1 MLSYQRIVK
10 VSPTGMRQIKL
21 LFLLIT
27 LFSGLNLCGQNI
39 AVTGMVVDADS
50 EQAIPFAT
58 VALLQADSDE
68 ILSGT
73 TTDVDGSFELLAESS
88 KIKIQVNFM
97 GFDEKVVDS
106 PPIVDGKIDFGTIL
120 LESSALGLDEV
131 EIVGEK
137 SEMEFKLDK
146 RVFNVG
152 KDLSSTGMGALE
164 VLDNVPSVNV
174 DIEGQVS
181 LRGNSGVQIL
191 INGKP
196 SVLADPEGNAL
207 ASLTADMI
215 ESVEVIT
222 NPGAKYEAE
231 GTAGI
236 INIVMKKSE
245 KKGLNGSISAN
256 GGIPE
261 NNSIGGSMNYRTEN
275 FNFFTQFGAGYRS
288 LPRFRE
294 SENIDLTTGNSVVS
308 DGLEFRNEAFYN
320 ITLGTDFYLTDRD
333 VFTLSGSYAFEDED
347 QPSETEFF
355 IFGENGQL
363 DSQWERNETTTAG
376 NPKFQYDFN
385 YKKEFKD
392 SEDHTLQF
400 SSLGNFFG
408 KETESVFENTAILGT
423 DVDPDQITE
432 TDFFER
438 RFLFQLDY
446 TKPISERWTME
457 TGALYEIKD
466 VGNDFAVFN
475 ETENGFEPDSS
486 FTNNFEYSQDVFGV
500 YGTLGYEANGWGVKG
515 GLRVENT
522 DLRTFLT
529 NTNERNVQNF
539 TNFFPSF
546 HASYKW
552 NERFSMQ
559 TGYSRRIYRPRL
571 WDLNPFF
578 NIRNSFNIRQGNPDL
593 LPEYSDSYEVT
604 GILLLGKVSLNSSLY
619 YLYTTEKIER
629 VTFSEDN
636 RNITKPLNIGTQD
649 KFGVELNGKYK
660 TDSWV
665 SLNWDL
671 NWGYFSRNGDFEGQS
686 FDFADDQWSAEVTA
700 KFDLPNDIDLEVMG
714 NYQSGFETIQG
725 TQSGFAFANMGLRK
739 KFLKGKIVA
748 NFAIR
753 DIFAS
758 RIRETFA
765 RQPNFTAYDFSQ
777 RGTFY
782 TLGVSYGFG
791 KGEAMTYSGRR
802 R

>member
-1 MLSYQRIVK
+1 M
-10 VSPTGMRQIKL
+10 IKYFYRL
-21 LFLLIT
+21 VFLFFFT
-27 LFSGLNLCGQNI
+27 LCAALASGQNI
-39 AVTGMVVDADS
+39 TLKGMITDS
-50 EQAIPFAT
+50 ETGQPIPFAT
-58 VALLQADSDE
+58 VAVLDATSEE
-68 ILSGT
+68 ILSGS
-73 TTDVDGSFELLAESS
+73 TTDIEGKFEMISERED
-88 KIKIQVNFM
+88 ITVQVNFM
-97 GFDEKVVDS
+97 GYEEKRL
-106 PPIVDGKIDFGTIL
+106 PPPAVRSGEMDFGTIQL
-120 LESSALGLDEV
+120 QSSALGLDEV

-207 ASLTADMI
+207 SSITADMI

-245 KKGLNGSISAN
+245 KKGLNGSVSAN

-294 SENIDLTTGNSVVS
+294 SENFDLTTGNSVVS
-308 DGLEFRNEAFYN
+308 EGVEFRNEAFYN

-347 QPSETEFF
+347 QPSETEFS
-355 IFGENGQL
+355 IFGEDGRL
-363 DSQWERNETTTAG
+363 DSRWERNETTTAG
-376 NPKFQYDFN
+376 NPKFQYDLN
-385 YKKEFKD
+385 YKKEFRD

-446 TKPISERWTME
+446 VKPIGENWTME

-475 ETENGFEPDSS
+475 ETENGFEPDSR
-486 FTNNFEYSQDVFGV
+486 FTNNFEYSQDVLGV

-539 TNFFPSF
+539 TDLFPSF
-546 HASYKW
+546 HTSYKW

-559 TGYSRRIYRPRL
+559 AGYSRRIYRPRL

-593 LPEYSDSYEVT
+593 LPEYSDSYEIT

-619 YLYTTEKIER
+619 YLYTSEKIER

-660 TDSWV
+660 TDAWV
-665 SLNWDL
+665 SLNWDF

-686 FDFADDQWSAEVTA
+686 FDFADDQWSTEVTA
-700 KFDLPNDIDLEVMG
+700 KFDLPNDFDLEVMG
-714 NYQSGFETIQG
+714 NYQSGFETVQG

-791 KGEAMTYSGRR
+791 KGEAMTYTGRR

>member
-1 MLSYQRIVK
+1 M
-10 VSPTGMRQIKL
+10 PEIKAFF
-21 LFLLIT
+21 LFIFLT
-27 LFSGLNLCGQNI
+27 VFSGLTLYAQYI
-39 AVTGMVVDADS
+39 AVSGMVVDEDRN
-50 EQAIPFAT
+50 EPIPFAT
-58 VALLQADSDE
+58 VALLQSESNE

-73 TTDVDGSFELLAESS
+73 TTDIDGKFELITENPS
-88 KIKIQVNFM
+88 IKVQISFIGYHV
-97 GFDEKVVDS
+97 KVVDA
-106 PPIVDGKIDFGTIL
+106 PPVANGKMDFGIVL
-120 LESSALGLDEV
+120 IQSSALGLDEV
-131 EIVGEK
+131 EIVGER

-146 RVFNVG
+146 RIFNVG
-152 KDLSSTGMGALE
+152 KDIGSTGMGALE
-164 VLDNVPSVNV
+164 LLDNVPSVNV

-207 ASLTADMI
+207 GSITADMI
-215 ESVEVIT
+215 EQVEVIT
-222 NPGAKYEAE
+222 NPSAKYEAE

-236 INIVMKKSE
+236 INIVLKKDE
-245 KKGLNGSISAN
+245 KRGLNGSISGN
-256 GGIPE
+256 TGIPD
-261 NNSIGGSMNYRTEN
+261 NHSLGGSMNYRTEN

-294 SENIDLTTGNSVVS
+294 SENLDLTTGNKLVS
-308 DGLEFRNEAFYN
+308 EGTEYRNEAFYN
-320 ITLGTDFYLTDRD
+320 ITLGTDYYLTERD
-333 VFTLSGSYAFEDED
+333 VITLSGSVAFEDED
-347 QPSETEFF
+347 QPSETEFSF
-355 IFGENGQL
+355 FGENGQL
-363 DSQWERNETTTAG
+363 ESQWIRNETTEAA
-376 NPKFQYDFN
+376 NPKYQYDFN
-385 YKKEFKD
+385 YTRAFAD

-408 KETESVFENTAILGT
+408 KESSSFFENTALL
-423 DVDPDQITE
+423 DAEVDPNQRTQ

-438 RFLFQLDY
+438 RFLFKLDY
-446 TKPISERWTME
+446 SKPISNRWSLE
-457 TGALYEIKD
+457 AGSLYEIKN

-475 ETENGFEPDSS
+475 EVDGAFIPDPS
-486 FTNNFEYSQDVFGV
+486 FTNNFEYNQKVLGV
-500 YGTLGYEANGWGVKG
+500 YGTLGYEAKGWGVKG

-522 DLRTFLT
+522 DLQTLLT

-539 TNFFPSF
+539 TDLFPSL

-559 TGYSRRIYRPRL
+559 AGYSRRIYRPRL

-578 NIRNSFNIRQGNPDL
+578 NIRNNFNIRQGNPEL

-604 GILLLGKVSLNSSLY
+604 GILLFDKVSFNSSLY

-636 RNITKPLNIGTQD
+636 RNITKPINIGTQD
-649 KFGVELNGKYK
+649 KVGLELNGKYK
-660 TDSWV
+660 AVDWLSF
-665 SLNWDL
+665 NGDF

-686 FDFADDQWSAEVTA
+686 FDFADDQWTTEVTA
-700 KFDLPNDIDLEVMG
+700 KFKFTNGIEFEVSG

-725 TQSGFAFANMGLRK
+725 NQSGFSFANMGLRK

-748 NFAIR
+748 NFAVR
-753 DIFAS
+753 DIFNS
-758 RIRETFA
+758 RIQESFTT
-765 RQPNFTAYDFSQ
+765 QPDFTAYDFSQ

-782 TLGVSYGFG
+782 TLGLSFGFG

>member
-1 MLSYQRIVK
+1 MRLIRVLLLLSA
-10 VSPTGMRQIKL
+10 
-21 LFLLIT
+21 
-27 LFSGLNLCGQNI
+27 LFSGLGLYAQDLTVQG
-39 AVTGMVVDADS
+39 TVVDGDNN
-50 EQAIPFAT
+50 EPIPFAT
-58 VALLQADSDE
+58 VALLQSPSNE

-73 TTDVDGSFELLAESS
+73 TTDVEGKFELKAASS
-88 KIKIQVNFM
+88 NVKIQITFIGYEDRIIDAPAVA
-97 GFDEKVVDS
+97 G
-106 PPIVDGKIDFGTIL
+106 GKLDFGMITI
-120 LESSALGLDEV
+120 ESSATGLDEV
-131 EIVGEK
+131 EIVAEK
-137 SEMEFKLDK
+137 SQMEFKLDK

-152 KDLSSTGMGALE
+152 QDISSTGMGAMEL
-164 VLDNVPSVNV
+164 LDNVPSVNV

-207 ASLTADMI
+207 GSITADMI
-215 ESVEVIT
+215 EQVEVIT

-236 INIVMKKSE
+236 INIILKKDE

-256 GGIPE
+256 TGIPD
-261 NNSIGGSMNYRTEN
+261 NHSLGGSMNLRTEN

-294 SENIDLTTGNSVVS
+294 SENLDLTTGNLLKS
-308 DGLEFRNEAFYN
+308 DGTEYRNEAFYN
-320 ITLGTDFYLTDRD
+320 ITLGTDYYLSERD
-333 VFTLSGSYAFEDED
+333 VITLSGSFAFEDED
-347 QPSETEFF
+347 QPSETEFSF
-355 IFGENGQL
+355 FGENGL
-363 DSQWERNETTTAG
+363 LESKWLREETTEAD
-376 NPKFQYDFN
+376 NPKYQYDFN
-385 YKKEFKD
+385 YKREFAD

-408 KETESVFENTAILGT
+408 KESFSSFENTSLLDAEVEPNQKT
-423 DVDPDQITE
+423 Q

-438 RFLFQLDY
+438 RFLFKLDY
-446 TKPISERWTME
+446 AKPIKERWSLEAGT
-457 TGALYEIKD
+457 LYEIKN

-475 ETENGFEPDSS
+475 EVDGEFIPDSS
-486 FTNNFEYSQDVFGV
+486 FTNNFEYNQKVLGV

-522 DLRTFLT
+522 DLQTFLT
-529 NTNERNVQNF
+529 NTDERNVQNF
-539 TNFFPSF
+539 TDLFPSL

-552 NERFSMQ
+552 SEKFSLQ

-578 NIRNSFNIRQGNPDL
+578 NIRNNFNIRQGNPEL
-593 LPEYSDSYEVT
+593 LPEYSDSYEIT
-604 GILLLGKVSLNSSLY
+604 GILLLGTVSFNSSIY

-649 KFGVELNGKYK
+649 KVGLELNGKYSAVDWL
-660 TDSWV
+660 T
-665 SLNWDL
+665 LNWDF
-671 NWGYFSRNGDFEGQS
+671 NWGYFNRDGEFEGQS
-686 FDFADDQWSAEVTA
+686 FDFADDQWTTEVTA
-700 KFDLPNDIDLEVMG
+700 KFKFTNDIDFEVTG

-725 TQSGFAFANMGLRK
+725 SQSGFAFANMGLRK
-739 KFLKGKIVA
+739 KFLNGKIVA

-753 DIFAS
+753 DIFSS
-758 RIRETFA
+758 RIRETFT
-765 RQPNFTAYDFSQ
+765 RQADFTAYDFSQ

-782 TLGVSYGFG
+782 TLGISYGFG